1 MPEPTLHS
9 QIGLYR
15 SGVTSPE
22 RLRHTSVA
30 REHVLDNAVESLRG
44 SVGKKSKHHLLF
56 IGPRGIGKTHLLS
69 CIEDTVQSDETLSAS
84 YVVVRFPEESNRTL
98 SFADFLIGLCE
109 ILKDVVEDEPLWDK
123 LFTKVQTEEDNAL
136 VVDTLVPAIREQNR
150 QRNRT
155 LLIMLENLGEIFTRQ
170 IRDKNDLASLRKFF
184 MADNG
189 CLLLATAPLHFD
201 AITDVEQP
209 FYDFFDIQILENLSF
224 EETVEV
230 IRLNLEWEER
240 NDILA
245 IFEDMRSRLQALY
258 QMTGG
263 NPRLT
268 MMLYELIAHDSVT
281 RVQDQFHLLLDRISP
296 FYQDRLNDLPPG
308 QRALLECLATMRD
321 QEKTPAAI
329 AAQMRMSQQETSSLL
344 KRLSDA
350 HYLRASQHR
359 QDKRSRLYTIR
370 EGFFDIWLAM
380 NLSRSARKR
389 LPFLLKFFNLFY
401 PSIDAREEKRNIL
414 RKKLI
419 EEGSIDA
426 EKTLDYLSEVGDENE
441 RAIAKFDMARIF
453 AHRGDAEQMASYVR
467 EAAPLAGDG
476 VSQSIARIITSNGSA
491 PDYLGEVEEMI
502 ACWEM
507 HRSGQFENF
516 ANRLAEMGEGL
527 TLRMFS
533 ETRLEF
539 LCDTLDSID
548 DSGKR
553 IMQRLRIATE
563 LRSLARWNESE
574 TQQREALAEAK
585 GHANAKLV
593 AVALNDLG
601 LLLRDTNR
609 LGEAEPLI
617 RQALEIDEASFGKQ
631 HPAVASGLNNLAQL
645 LKDTNRL
652 GEAEPLMRRAL
663 EIDEAS
669 FGRQHPAVARDL
681 NNLGLLLKATNRLGE
696 AEPLMRRALEIDEAS
711 FGRQHPAVAR
721 DLNNLGQLLQATN
734 RLGEAEPLMRR
745 ALEIDEASFGRQH
758 PAVARDLNNLGLL
771 LKATNRLGEAEP
783 LMRRALEIDEASFGG
798 QHPAV
803 AIRLNNLAALLKAT
817 NRLGEAEPLMRRAL
831 EIDEASFGGQHPAVA
846 TDLNNLGQLL
856 QATNRL
862 GEAEPLMRRALEIDE
877 ASFGGQHPAVAI
889 RLNNLAALLQ
899 ATNRLGEA
907 EPLMRRAL
915 EIDEASFGKQ
925 HPTVAIRL
933 NNLGQLL
940 KATNRLGEAEPLMR
954 RALEIDEASFG
965 KQHPAVASGLNNLA
979 GLLQATNR
987 LGEAEPLMRRAL
999 EIDEASFGRQHP
1011 AVATD
1016 LNNLAQLLKAT
1027 KRLGEAESLMR
1038 RALEIDEA
1046 SFGKRHPTMA
1056 IRLNNLGQLLQAT
1069 NRLGDSAQITVEIQH
1084 KAGPSLMFSLGRSFE
1099 SR

>member
-1 MPEPTLHS
+1 
-9 QIGLYR
+9 
-15 SGVTSPE
+15 
-22 RLRHTSVA
+22 
-30 REHVLDNAVESLRG
+30 
-44 SVGKKSKHHLLF
+44 
-56 IGPRGIGKTHLLS
+56 
-69 CIEDTVQSDETLSAS
+69 
-84 YVVVRFPEESNRTL
+84 
-98 SFADFLIGLCE
+98 
-109 ILKDVVEDEPLWDK
+109 
-123 LFTKVQTEEDNAL
+123 
-136 VVDTLVPAIREQNR
+136 
-150 QRNRT
+150 
-155 LLIMLENLGEIFTRQ
+155 
-170 IRDKNDLASLRKFF
+170 
-184 MADNG
+184 
-189 CLLLATAPLHFD
+189 
-201 AITDVEQP
+201 
-209 FYDFFDIQILENLSF
+209 
-224 EETVEV
+224 
-230 IRLNLEWEER
+230 
-240 NDILA
+240 
-245 IFEDMRSRLQALY
+245 
-258 QMTGG
+258 
-263 NPRLT
+263 
-268 MMLYELIAHDSVT
+268 
-281 RVQDQFHLLLDRISP
+281 
-296 FYQDRLNDLPPG
+296 
-308 QRALLECLATMRD
+308 
-321 QEKTPAAI
+321 
-329 AAQMRMSQQETSSLL
+329 MRMSQQETSSLL

-491 PDYLGEVEEMI
+491 PDYLAEVEEMI

-593 AVALNDLG
+593 AVALNNLG
-601 LLLRDTNR
+601 LLLQTTNR

-617 RQALEIDEASFGKQ
+617 RRALESRRKLRRFPVLAASAAPPPRAGWW
-631 HPAVASGLNNLAQL
+631 PAVAAPGCSDLSPRPG
-645 LKDTNRL
+645 
-652 GEAEPLMRRAL
+652 
-663 EIDEAS
+663 
-669 FGRQHPAVARDL
+669 VAF
-681 NNLGLLLKATNRLGE
+681 
-696 AEPLMRRALEIDEAS
+696 DEAS

-734 RLGEAEPLMRR
+734 RLGEAEPLIRR

-758 PAVARDLNNLGLL
+758 PAVAR
-771 LKATNRLGEAEP
+771 
-783 LMRRALEIDEASFGG
+783 
-798 QHPAV
+798 
-803 AIRLNNLAALLKAT
+803 
-817 NRLGEAEPLMRRAL
+817 
-831 EIDEASFGGQHPAVA
+831 
-846 TDLNNLGQLL
+846 DLNNLGQLL

-899 ATNRLGEA
+899 ATNRLGEV

-915 EIDEASFGKQ
+915 ESRRKPRRSPALAASAAPPPQAGWW
-925 HPTVAIRL
+925 PSAAAPGCSDLWPPPGVARRRKPRRFQCSPHQRL
-933 NNLGQLL
+933 RLPEPVGGLQQLPQVVQ
-940 KATNRLGEAEPLMR
+940 TNRHR
-954 RALEIDEASFG
+954 RVLPSTRLPSAGNTRRWPEI
-965 KQHPAVASGLNNLA
+965 
-979 GLLQATNR
+979 
-987 LGEAEPLMRRAL
+987 
-999 EIDEASFGRQHP
+999 
-1011 AVATD
+1011 
-1016 LNNLAQLLKAT
+1016 
-1027 KRLGEAESLMR
+1027 
-1038 RALEIDEA
+1038 
-1046 SFGKRHPTMA
+1046 
-1056 IRLNNLGQLLQAT
+1056 
-1069 NRLGDSAQITVEIQH
+1069 
-1084 KAGPSLMFSLGRSFE
+1084 
-1099 SR
+1099 